1 MGLNIK
7 NLRAEALASEVAEL
21 AGETKTEAVGKALE
35 ERRAALTSAHAHRDR
50 KSEVM
55 RFLEREAWPKVS
67 PALLGRG
74 LNKREREKILGY
86 GQRGV

>member
-7 NLRAEALASEVAEL
+7 NLKVEALASEVAEL

-35 ERRAALTSAHAHRDR
+35 ERRAALTSARERRDR

-55 RFLEREAWPKVS
+55 RFLEREAWPKVP

-74 LNKREREKILGY
+74 LSKREREKILGY